1 MRLHGLLFGLCLGA
15 ASALCAQEQQDF
27 SQVEVK
33 SSPLGT
39 NLTLL
44 QGSGGNIAALSGSEG
59 VLLVDDEF
67 GPLADKIRA
76 ALKAQGAGQPV
87 RFIINT
93 HYHYDHT
100 GGNLA
105 FAEGGAT
112 VIAHENLRT
121 RLASGSTAGN
131 GGKISL
137 TIKPA
142 EAAAL
147 PVITYQSELTVHL
160 DGERVRVH
168 YYPGAHTD
176 GDSVVFFAN
185 AHVVHMGDIFV
196 RYGFPFIDVQSG
208 GGVRGMIAACQ
219 DVIASVPADEEGD
232 PRPRRGCQR
241 RGAARVHQ
249 NAHRHERPP
258 RPGRRRRPEPGGDQE
273 GATAAALEC
282 ALLPGQGL
290 RGHRGLHRVALLL
303 PAGTPRAPRTCPAAV
318 NAVRLLSRAA
328 PV

>member
-33 SSPLGT
+33 SSSLGT

-93 HYHYDHT
+93 HYHFDHT

-219 DVIASVPADEEGD
+219 DVIASVPADEKVIPGHGEVASLDDLREYTKMLTDTSALIARAVAAGQSLEAIKKAQLLQPWSARYSPAKGFVD
-232 PRPRRGCQR
+232 TEAYTESLYYSLLARR
-241 RGAARVHQ
+241 ARHGP
-249 NAHRHERPP
+249 A
-258 RPGRRRRPEPGGDQE
+258 RRP
-273 GATAAALEC
+273 
-282 ALLPGQGL
+282 
-290 RGHRGLHRVALLL
+290 
-303 PAGTPRAPRTCPAAV
+303 
-318 NAVRLLSRAA
+318 
-328 PV
+328 